1 MTVTL
6 ALAEN
11 NILSIDGSFLLIFV
25 SVLILIF
32 VLNRTLFKPIIR
44 ILDER
49 DRLGVGRLKESR
61 QMIAQYE
68 KRLAE
73 YENQIRAARASAFTD
88 FESRRREFL
97 AERTGLVNQTKED
110 IRGMVGAA
118 KNEISVES
126 AKARENLEIDA
137 RAMAANISSRL
148 LRRPVSPSSSNEGVA
163 MFLLAFAL
171 SPNGWPKF
179 LNLVLFVV
187 FLYYVLKKP
196 AQEFFA
202 KRLAEV
208 RGTLDRAARE
218 REEATSKLS
227 DIDDRMRRI
236 ESEIAEIKTQ
246 SLKESD
252 AERERIKRD
261 TEREVERL
269 KELSAREINI
279 AKLGAIVEL
288 RKFAAE
294 KAVDLAE
301 GMIRKELTPADDKR
315 LVERASEGLK
325 EAR

>member
-32 VLNRTLFKPIIR
+32 VLNNSLFKPIIR

-49 DRLGVGRLKESR
+49 DRLGAGRLKESR
-61 QMIAQYE
+61 QMIAEYE
-68 KRLAE
+68 KRLTA
-73 YENQIRAARASAFTD
+73 YEDQIRAARAAAFTD
-88 FESRRREFL
+88 FENRRREFL
-97 AERTGLVNQTKED
+97 AERTGLLTRTREE
-110 IRGMVGAA
+110 IRATVDAA

-126 AKARENLEIDA
+126 AKARENLESDA

-148 LRRPVSPSSSNEGVA
+148 LRRPVSPSSANEGVA
-163 MFLLAFAL
+163 MFLLVFAL
-171 SPNGWPKF
+171 SPTGWPKF
-179 LNLVLFVV
+179 LNLLLFLV
-187 FLYYVLKKP
+187 FLYYVLRKP

-202 KRLAEV
+202 KRLTEV
-208 RGTLDRAARE
+208 RGMLDRAARE
-218 REEATSKLS
+218 REDATSKLN
-227 DIDDRMRRI
+227 DINDRMGRI

-252 AERERIKRD
+252 AERERISKD

-269 KELSAREINI
+269 KELATREINV

-288 RKFAAE
+288 RKYAAE
-294 KAVDLAE
+294 TAVDLAE
-301 GMIRKELTPADDKR
+301 RMIRKELTPADDKK

>member
-6 ALAEN
+6 ALAED

-32 VLNRTLFKPIIR
+32 VLNKTLFKPIIR

-49 DRLGVGRLKESR
+49 DRLGAGRLKESR
-61 QMIAQYE
+61 QMIAEYE
-68 KRLAE
+68 KRLAA
-73 YENQIRAARASAFTD
+73 YEDQIRAARAAAFTD
-88 FESRRREFL
+88 FENRRRDFL
-97 AERTGLVNQTKED
+97 VERTGLLNRTKEE
-110 IRGMVGAA
+110 IRATVDAG
-118 KNEISVES
+118 KNEISIES
-126 AKARENLEIDA
+126 AKARENLETEA

-148 LRRPVSPSSSNEGVA
+148 LNRPVSPSSVNEGA
-163 MFLLAFAL
+163 ALLLFAL
-171 SPNGWPKF
+171 TLSPTGWPKF
-179 LNLVLFVV
+179 INLLLFVV

-202 KRLAEV
+202 KRLTEV
-208 RGTLDRAARE
+208 RGMLDRAATE
-218 REEATSKLS
+218 RADATSKLN
-227 DIDDRMRRI
+227 DINDRMNRI
-236 ESEIAEIKTQ
+236 ESEIGEIKTQ

-252 AERERIKRD
+252 AERDRISKD
-261 TEREVERL
+261 TEREIERL
-269 KELSAREINI
+269 KELATREINV

-301 GMIRKELTPADDKR
+301 GMIRKELTPADDKK